1 MAQSRDNQF
10 SPSSPHS
17 SSGGADS
24 FKGTPDTRLTAF
36 SPTDGSAKSAR
47 FMQDIC
53 RSTSTTPPARHTGRS
68 YLDPTSPIDKDPFV
82 SPSNRTGLSP
92 TASSFQPF
100 GQPSFVP
107 SSAPVGVVASALSN
121 DLGVSRLVAISALT
135 AISLTQ
141 VEAWLKV
148 TCGSRTSCT
157 VPS

>member
-1 MAQSRDNQF
+1 VCSIMAQSRDNHF

-47 FMQDIC
+47 LMQNLC
-53 RSTSTTPPARHTGRS
+53 RSTSTTPPARHAGQN

-82 SPSNRTGLSP
+82 SPGHRTGLSP

-100 GQPSFVP
+100 FKPGFIPPSP
-107 SSAPVGVVASALSN
+107 SAGVIASALSS
-121 DLGVSRLVAISALT
+121 DLGVSRLVAISALN
-135 AISLTQ
+135 AVSPTQ

-148 TCGSRTSCT
+148 R
-157 VPS
+157 